1 MPILARAGP
10 GAERTTRA
18 EVIPSALKCP
28 RGTTLTVPR
37 LSGVRICAGQS
48 VLVRCRLVVEATKS
62 SHMDK
67 ILT

>member
-10 GAERTTRA
+10 GAEWTRRT
-18 EVIPSALKCP
+18 EVMPSAQKCP